1 MFLEGS
7 YQNSQE
13 RASPEV
19 SQGKEEEMG
28 AGQALHE
35 QRILGR
41 GSWQNLGEMP

>member
-7 YQNSQE
+7 YQTA

-19 SQGKEEEMG
+19 SQGKEEEVG

-41 GSWQNLGEMP
+41 DSWQDLGEMP